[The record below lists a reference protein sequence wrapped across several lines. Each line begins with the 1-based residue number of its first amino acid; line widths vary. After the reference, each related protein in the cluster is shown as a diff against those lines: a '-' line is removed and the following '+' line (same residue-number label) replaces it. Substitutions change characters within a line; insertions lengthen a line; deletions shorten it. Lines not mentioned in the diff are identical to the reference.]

1 MDQKGSTDECSLN
14 FERRFNAKTILRTC
28 LEQRIIPMRQYQ
40 YQCSKVDGA
49 DSSGDRFRE
58 VSNGSTASD
67 HANTDGID
75 KKPVVTLF
83 GDSIMLQM
91 HTAAVCTAREAV
103 KFNYIGAYVLPL
115 PMPLLESLVTE
126 VLRDAAAPGHAAVF
140 SFGLW
145 YDWAVDEA
153 SSASRL
159 EALIAETDS
168 EWTLQ
173 LTNNA
178 STAACEATRTYHSMV
193 APRNSPLSSW
203 QNFAAADYGQLRR
216 SCPSATGLRAYISD
230 LKRFDETVT
239 RVRHQYK
246 VSAERISWRTVPPQ
260 HFNTPGGRFVTAAH
274 LARQGE
280 LSNNSKWAKLG
291 RSGTSAVDH
300 IPCQLNTAASSC
312 EDHRNLT
319 ALTCTTFATTHQERL
334 AWQRNAVANAVLDG
348 AAAARREAPYRRLNT
363 WATDVRYHYQ
373 HVGKGDCTHYCLH
386 SDAVRHWLVQLERV
400 VCASIQDTDLLGRR

>member
-1 MDQKGSTDECSLN
+1 M
-14 FERRFNAKTILRTC
+14 
-28 LEQRIIPMRQYQ
+28 
-40 YQCSKVDGA
+40 
-49 DSSGDRFRE
+49 
-58 VSNGSTASD
+58 
-67 HANTDGID
+67 
-75 KKPVVTLF
+75 
-83 GDSIMLQM
+83 
-91 HTAAVCTAREAV
+91 
-103 KFNYIGAYVLPL
+103 
-115 PMPLLESLVTE
+115 
-126 VLRDAAAPGHAAVF
+126 
-140 SFGLW
+140 
-145 YDWAVDEA
+145 
-153 SSASRL
+153 
-159 EALIAETDS
+159 
-168 EWTLQ
+168 
-173 LTNNA
+173 
-178 STAACEATRTYHSMV
+178 
-193 APRNSPLSSW
+193 
-203 QNFAAADYGQLRR
+203 
-216 SCPSATGLRAYISD
+216 
-230 LKRFDETVT
+230 
-239 RVRHQYK
+239 
-246 VSAERISWRTVPPQ
+246 SAERISWRTVPPQ
-260 HFNTPGGRFVTAAH
+260 HFNTPGGRYVTAAH